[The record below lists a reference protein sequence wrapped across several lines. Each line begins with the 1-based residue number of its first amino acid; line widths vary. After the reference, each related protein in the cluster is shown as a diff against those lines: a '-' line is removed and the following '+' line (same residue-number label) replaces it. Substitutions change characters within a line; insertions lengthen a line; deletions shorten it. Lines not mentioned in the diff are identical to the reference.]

1 MELTGSQIVIE
12 CLKEQGVD
20 TVFGY
25 PGGTILN
32 IYDELYRHPEI
43 YHILTSHEQGAAHA
57 ADGYARATGKTGVC
71 MATSGPGATNLVTG
85 IATAYMDSTPMVA
98 ITCNVG
104 KALLG
109 KDSFQEID
117 IAGVTMPIT
126 KYSFIVKDVNQ
137 LADTVRVTLG
147 PKGRNVVLDKQYGAP
162 LITNDGVTIAKEIEL
177 EDAFENM
184 GAQLVKEVATKT
196 NDVAGDGTT
205 TATVLAQAMVNA
217 GMKNLAAGANPIIL
231 RKGMKKATACAVEA
245 IGKMSQKVNGKEH
258 IARVAAI
265 SAGDEA
271 VGQLVADAME
281 KVSNNGVITIEES
294 KTMQTELD
302 LVEGMQFDRGY
313 ISAYMATDMDKMEA
327 VLDNPYILITDKKI
341 SNIQEILPLLEQI
354 VQSGAKLLIIAED
367 VEGEALTTL
376 IVNKLRGT
384 FNVVAVKAPGYGDRR
399 KAMLEDIAILT
410 GGTVISSELGYE
422 LKDTTMD
429 MLGRAKSVKVQKEN
443 TVIVDGEGDKEALQS
458 RIAQIKK
465 QIEETTSDFD
475 REKLQERLAKL
486 SGGVA
491 VIRVGAATETEMK
504 EAKLRLE
511 DALAATRAAVEE
523 GIICGGGSAYIHASK
538 EVAKLAASLEGDE
551 KTGAGIVLK
560 ALEAPLYHIAANA
573 GLEGSVIINKV
584 RESEVGVGFD
594 ALKEEYVDM
603 VSAGILDPAKV
614 TRSALQNATS
624 VASTLLTTES
634 VVANIKEDTPAMP
647 AGGAGMGGMM

>member
-1 MELTGSQIVIE
+1 MA
-12 CLKEQGVD
+12 KEIK
-20 TVFGY
+20 Y
-25 PGGTILN
+25 
-32 IYDELYRHPEI
+32 
-43 YHILTSHEQGAAHA
+43 GAE
-57 ADGYARATGKTGVC
+57 ARA
-71 MATSGPGATNLVTG
+71 
-85 IATAYMDSTPMVA
+85 
-98 ITCNVG
+98 
-104 KALLG
+104 AL
-109 KDSFQEID
+109 E
-117 IAGVTMPIT
+117 AG
-126 KYSFIVKDVNQ
+126 VNQ

-147 PKGRNVVLDKQYGAP
+147 PKGRNVVLDKSYGAP

-205 TATVLAQAMVNA
+205 TATVLAQAMINA

-231 RKGMKKATACAVEA
+231 RKGMKKATDCAVEA
-245 IGKMSQKVNGKEH
+245 IKKMSSKVNGKEH
-258 IARVAAI
+258 IAKVAAI
-265 SAGDEA
+265 SAGDEE
-271 VGQLVADAME
+271 VGNLVADAME
-281 KVSNNGVITIEES
+281 KVSGDGVITIEES
-294 KTMQTELD
+294 KTMMTELD
-302 LVEGMQFDRGY
+302 LVEGMQFDHGY

-410 GGTVISSELGYE
+410 GGQVISSELGLE
-422 LKDTTMD
+422 LKDTTMEQ
-429 MLGRAKSVKVQKEN
+429 LGRAKSVKVQKEN
-443 TVIVDGEGDKEALQS
+443 TVIVDGEGSKDAIAA
-458 RIAQIKK
+458 RIASIKK
-465 QIEETTSDFD
+465 QVEETTSDFD

-486 SGGVA
+486 AGGVA

-511 DALAATRAAVEE
+511 DALAATKAAVEE
-523 GIICGGGSAYIHASK
+523 GIISGGGSAYIHASK
-538 EVAKLAASLEGDE
+538 EVAKLADKLEGDE
-551 KTGAGIVLK
+551 KTGAQIVLK
-560 ALEAPLYHIAANA
+560 ALEAPLFHIAANA

-584 RESEVGVGFD
+584 KESEVGIGYD
-594 ALKEEYVDM
+594 ALKDEYVNM
-603 VSAGILDPAKV
+603 VDAGILDPAKV

-634 VVANIKEDTPAMP
+634 VVANIKEDAPAMP
-647 AGGAGMGGMM
+647 AGNPGMGMM